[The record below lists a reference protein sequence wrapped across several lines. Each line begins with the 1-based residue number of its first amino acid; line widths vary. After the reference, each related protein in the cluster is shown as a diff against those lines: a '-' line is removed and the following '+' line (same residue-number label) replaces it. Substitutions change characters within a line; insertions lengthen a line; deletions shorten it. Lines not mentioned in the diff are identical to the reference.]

1 MKDWHRAKKDFP
13 HWKEPGRNGNT
24 VNNVSYNQILLAV
37 VVVVAGVVMVAQE

>member
-1 MKDWHRAKKDFP
+1 MMDWHRAKKDFP

-24 VNNVSYNQILLAV
+24 VNVSYNQILLAV